1 MAINPFT
8 NMHDDSIES
17 ICSWLPLNARMRL
30 MGADK
35 RLYEVTANDSVYWL
49 FDLKRLQPCLYAAY
63 KPDLKRE
70 TPYAI
75 FRAIMLQAH
84 AQIPDNIP
92 ARRYVRLLRQ
102 RTNVNCRFF
111 REREHVFYLVGDA
124 GITVQ
129 KKFENRQIT
138 IPFEN
143 PMGSQV
149 RAVHFCFPRMFIHSL
164 DGVLRCVNVETHE
177 VTPFT
182 SRYSG
187 MRVRDKEL
195 FCLDWTSS
203 IIEVWDL
210 SQEKMQLVN
219 GVNLLNLDASRWFDI
234 YKDQIIYLDDRKQI
248 LSQDLKG
255 EKEAV
260 ELAFDPYFDRGGSD
274 INCRLVALKV
284 EGDRL
289 VLFYNAGPV
298 PTDSGIYYELGCCI
312 LDLTGRLQLR
322 YGNCIRCSETSR
334 IKEIQIENN
343 ILYYT
348 YEDVAEVGRSR
359 LRVCKIEEDEEGIE
373 VNLGKDASGQDP
385 VSIYVDSFQLRMMG
399 CLSYTADLSE
409 RGGKLNTGVISARNF
424 SAPCLSSFQESKLN
438 ATLEVLNGMRSALE
452 RNDRR
457 SLKELGARIPLYSIV
472 LKAFSLH
479 YSGSQEPSFTVI
491 ERVRNLV
498 LVKALIHAVHEEN
511 RHKMAFLW
519 DTMGPAVVSH
529 LFDVIRSKL
538 EPRLAN
544 LDTEGLRRTFCFFDF
559 MGDAPEGTFP
569 SVYGDKTLVLQELY
583 SKLMSQWSGK
593 LFCIPALGLN
603 FDQDYVAAKI
613 EPILE
618 SDRSMKSLRIFKEL
632 SLSIEPLE
640 IPDAALLEGEE
651 RSFFMGNWRLRL
663 QGIIG
668 RVNGFLHTYPP
679 LQPRESAWQDEQM
692 AAVGVYTPSAEGFR
706 AHAQKLAEL
715 LRLRCKNKGAL
726 ELFLRSEDAQ
736 QCLRETNTLI
746 ADFNG
751 FMRATWLKK
760 FRELRPLRLFPQ

>member
-1 MAINPFT
+1 
-8 NMHDDSIES
+8 
-17 ICSWLPLNARMRL
+17 

-35 RLYEVTANDSVYWL
+35 RLYEVIANDSVYWL
-49 FDLKRLQPCLYAAY
+49 YDIKRLQPCLYAAY

-75 FRAIMLQAH
+75 CRAIVLQAH
-84 AQIPDNIP
+84 AQIPDNIR
-92 ARRYVRLLRQ
+92 ARRYVRLLQQ
-102 RTNVNCRFF
+102 RVSVNCRFF
-111 REREHVFYLVGDA
+111 RERKYVSYLVGDA
-124 GITVQ
+124 GITVR
-129 KKFENRQIT
+129 KLSEIRQTT

-143 PMGSQV
+143 HTGSQV

-164 DGVLRCVNVETHE
+164 DGVLRCVNVETHA
-177 VTPFT
+177 VTPFPYC
-182 SRYSG
+182 YSG

-195 FCLDWTSS
+195 FCLGWTSS
-203 IIEVWDL
+203 MIEVWDL

-260 ELAFDPYFDRGGSD
+260 ELEFDPYFDRGGSD
-274 INCRLVALKV
+274 TNCMLLALKV

-298 PTDSGIYYELGCCI
+298 PTDSGIRYELGCCI
-312 LDLTGRLQLR
+312 LDLTGRLQPR

-348 YEDVAEVGRSR
+348 YEDVAEVGRSV

-373 VNLGKDASGQDP
+373 VNLGKDALGQDP
-385 VSIYVDSFQLRMMG
+385 ISIEVDSFQLRLRG
-399 CLSYTADLSE
+399 CLSYTANLSQ
-409 RGGKLNTGVISARNF
+409 RGEKLNAGIIHSRNF
-424 SAPCLSSFQESKLN
+424 SAPCLSIFEESKLN
-438 ATLEVLNGMRSALE
+438 ATLEVLKGMQSALE

-457 SLKELGARIPLYSIV
+457 SLKELGARMPLYSIF
-472 LKAFSLH
+472 LKTLSLG
-479 YSGSQEPSFTVI
+479 YSGTEEPSPNTI
-491 ERVRNLV
+491 EKVRTLV
-498 LVKALIHAVHEEN
+498 LVRALICAVHEEN

-519 DTMGPAVVSH
+519 DAMGPAVVSH

-544 LDTEGLRRTFCFFDF
+544 MDTEGLRRMFCFFDF

-569 SVYGDKTLVLQELY
+569 SAYRDKTLVLQELY
-583 SKLMSQWSGK
+583 NKLISQWSGK
-593 LFCIPALGLN
+593 LFCIPTLGLN
-603 FDQDYVAAKI
+603 LEQDYVAAKI

-618 SDRSMKSLRIFKEL
+618 TDRWMKSLRIFKEL
-632 SLSIEPLE
+632 SSLIDPLE